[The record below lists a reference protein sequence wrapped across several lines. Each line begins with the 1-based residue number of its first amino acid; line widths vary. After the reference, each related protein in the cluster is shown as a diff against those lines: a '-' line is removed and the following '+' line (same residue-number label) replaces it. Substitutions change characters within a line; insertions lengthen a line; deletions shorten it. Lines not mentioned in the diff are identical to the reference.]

1 MPYLIRKEIE
11 RLKKSLLSL
20 TAIVESR
27 FQNSLQSLL
36 EMDNELAT
44 QVVDGDDEVDAH
56 EVALE
61 EECLKI
67 MALHQPLAN
76 DLRLIVS
83 VLKINNDLERV
94 ADLTVNMASRVQD
107 LNAQLTKTESPY
119 DLAAMGHLVN
129 EMLRTSLDSLVKEDT
144 VLARKCIAMDQEV
157 DDMHRDNFAAV
168 KQAVRE
174 QPEKIDYILLYLS
187 VSRYLE
193 RIADLATNVAED
205 VVYLIDAEIIRHHG
219 GGQENS

>member
-20 TAIVESR
+20 TAIVEGR
-27 FQNSLQSLL
+27 FQSSLQSLL
-36 EMDNELAT
+36 EMDNELAA
-44 QVVDGDDEVDAH
+44 QVVNGDNEIDDR

-67 MALHQPLAN
+67 MALHQPVAN

-83 VLKINNDLERV
+83 VLKINNDLERM

-107 LNAQLTKTESPY
+107 LSTKLTQTECPY
-119 DLAAMGHLVN
+119 DLAGMGQLVN

-144 VLARKCIAMDQEV
+144 ALAHKCIAMDEQV
-157 DDMHRDNFAAV
+157 DDMHRENFVAV
-168 KQAVRE
+168 KRTVRE

-193 RIADLATNVAED
+193 RIADLATNIAED
-205 VVYLIDAEIIRHHG
+205 VVYLIDAEIIRHG
-219 GGQENS
+219 GVKEKS

>member
-20 TAIVESR
+20 TAIVEGR

-67 MALHQPLAN
+67 MALHQPVAN

-83 VLKINNDLERV
+83 VLKINNDLERM

-107 LNAQLTKTESPY
+107 LSAKLTQTECPY
-119 DLAAMGHLVN
+119 DLADMGQLVN

-144 VLARKCIAMDQEV
+144 DLARKCIAMDQQV
-157 DDMHRDNFAAV
+157 DDMHRDNFVAI

-193 RIADLATNVAED
+193 RIADLATNIAED
-205 VVYLIDAEIIRHHG
+205 VVYLIDAEIIRHG
-219 GGQENS
+219 GVQLKS